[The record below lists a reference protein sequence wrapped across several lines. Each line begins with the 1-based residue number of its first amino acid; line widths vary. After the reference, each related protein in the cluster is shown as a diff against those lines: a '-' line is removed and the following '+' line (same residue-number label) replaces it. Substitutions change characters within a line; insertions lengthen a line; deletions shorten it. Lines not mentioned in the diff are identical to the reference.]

1 MLMERVI
8 QLVADLPNKS
18 ATRVD
23 LTNRFVD
30 QLFNSLQH
38 PPLSYLG
45 GKFRYRQADGSY
57 NNIMYPHIGAANT
70 PYARTVIPETVQP
83 GALPDPGLV
92 FDSLF
97 AREAFRPHSNRN
109 SSIIFYWASLVIHD
123 LFLVGFSHDQSRAC
137 SDQYH
142 RRRIMILAIPKRPLT
157 WTSPHSM
164 EIVKMIKTRSGLS
177 KMESSSLTAL
187 LSTGHWPSHPAAAFF
202 SSCLIVSTTSLQTS
216 LQQSTKTTDL
226 HHRHQILMVSNQ
238 NKCGQSMTTTCFRRR
253 D

>member
-1 MLMERVI
+1 MPQETGDGTYVDEEVDSSKLKDLSKIGIKDLKTLKDKIEAGKDPIDEKKMLMERVI

-142 RRRIMILAIPKRPLT
+142 RRRIMILAIPKHPLT
-157 WTSPHSM
+157 
-164 EIVKMIKTRSGLS
+164 
-177 KMESSSLTAL
+177 
-187 LSTGHWPSHPAAAFF
+187 
-202 SSCLIVSTTSLQTS
+202 
-216 LQQSTKTTDL
+216 
-226 HHRHQILMVSNQ
+226 
-238 NKCGQSMTTTCFRRR
+238 
-253 D
+253 